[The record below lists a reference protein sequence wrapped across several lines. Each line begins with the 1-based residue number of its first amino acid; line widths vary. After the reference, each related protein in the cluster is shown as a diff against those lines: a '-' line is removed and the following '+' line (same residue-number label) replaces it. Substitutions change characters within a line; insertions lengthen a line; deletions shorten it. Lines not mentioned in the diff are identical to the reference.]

1 VSTMITWNGGGH
13 VVYVTGTFN
22 RWRRKIKLL
31 KRQAHRCVSMHDD
44 DFTAVIPLPVG
55 THQLKFIVDDEW
67 RCSDELATAPD
78 VNGNLVN
85 YITVDPEM
93 LTNDPGML
101 PMETHGGESYPSYSS
116 SPDGSYTS
124 DRPAYLDQALQPPIL
139 SASVRRMQPPALPP
153 HLEHV
158 LLNNATVSR
167 DDDSAL
173 PAPHHVEL
181 NHLYACSIRD
191 GVMAMATTKRYRE
204 KVSEHHHH
212 HYTTMT
218 GWDGQRLMCTRM
230 ILWRASIS
238 PRFITSPSSMPR
250 PPRRH
255 RRPKDGCCYNNYM
268 MFNQVCYNKCVIN
281 YSGSP
286 S

>member
-1 VSTMITWNGGGH
+1 MNTRPLAIPHITTTSNSNNSNNSSHTTTPLASSSNNNQNQNILSTSINSSHTNHQETDVPSDDLLTPTIITWNGGGH

-22 RWRRKIKLL
+22 RWRRKIKML
-31 KRQAHRCVSMHDD
+31 KSSPSDE
-44 DFTAVIPLPVG
+44 DFTTVIQLPVG

-67 RCSDELATAPD
+67 RCSDDLATAPD

-85 YITVDPEM
+85 YITVDSDV
-93 LTNDPGML
+93 LSNDW
-101 PMETHGGESYPSYSS
+101 EHYRWRCPSYSS

-124 DRPAYLDQALQPPIL
+124 ERPAYLDLALQSHIIPG
-139 SASVRRMQPPALPP
+139 SNASVRRMQPPALPP

-158 LLNNATVSR
+158 ILNNATVSR

-204 KVSEHHHH
+204 K
-212 HYTTMT
+212 YITTVYYK
-218 GWDGQRLMCTRM
+218 
-230 ILWRASIS
+230 
-238 PRFITSPSSMPR
+238 PVF
-250 PPRRH
+250 H
-255 RRPKDGCCYNNYM
+255 
-268 MFNQVCYNKCVIN
+268 
-281 YSGSP
+281 
-286 S
+286 